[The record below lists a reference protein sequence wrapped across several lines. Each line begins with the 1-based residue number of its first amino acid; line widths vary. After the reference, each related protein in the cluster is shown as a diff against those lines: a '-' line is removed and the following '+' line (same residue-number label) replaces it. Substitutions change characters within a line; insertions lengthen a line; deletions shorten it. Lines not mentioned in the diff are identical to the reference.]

1 MPEEMLDPRGLAL
14 ERAERSG
21 DGRTSAI
28 AYALLYVGDQLGNVV
43 DLLAQLDVTVNN
55 GLLAIENELS

>member
-1 MPEEMLDPRGLAL
+1 MLDPRGLAL

-28 AYALLYVGDQLGNVV
+28 AYALLYVGDQLSEVTAV
-43 DLLAQLDVTVNN
+43 LHQLDVTVNN
-55 GLLAIENELS
+55 GLVGIENELGS